1 MMTILVPMDES
12 DASEHAAE
20 SAAELA
26 KAMNAE
32 VTLVEVVQ
40 SPYFSKRKGYRTL
53 DCDQAQKTYPEV
65 WAYLQKI
72 SETVFSNMQ
81 TSFMVLEGP
90 VGESLV
96 SLIDDGAFHMV
107 VMGTEGLG
115 NALKRLLMGS
125 VTKYVLSRVRVPVLV
140 VR

>member
-1 MMTILVPMDES
+1 MMTILVPLDES
-12 DASEHAAE
+12 DTSEHAAA

-26 KAMNAE
+26 RAMNAE

-40 SPYFSKRKGYRTL
+40 SPYFSKTKGYRTL
-53 DCDQAQKTYPEV
+53 DGDQARTSYPEA
-65 WAYLQKI
+65 WEYLKKI
-72 SETVFSNMQ
+72 SETVFPNIQ
-81 TSFMVLEGP
+81 TNLMILEGP

-125 VTKYVLSRVRVPVLV
+125 VTKYVLSRAHVPVLV